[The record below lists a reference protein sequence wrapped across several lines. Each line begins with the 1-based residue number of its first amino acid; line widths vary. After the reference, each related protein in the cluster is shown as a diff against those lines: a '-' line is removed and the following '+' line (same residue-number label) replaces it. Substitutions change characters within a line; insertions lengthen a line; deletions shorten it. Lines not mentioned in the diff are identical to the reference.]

1 MTTPTVAKLY
11 GQTLRKKIQSL
22 LDMDVAM
29 LTLDCDE
36 STKELWQVERICAAA
51 SELGLGRNA
60 VLIAMGGGVLTDLV
74 TMAASWIRRGIGCI
88 RIPTTLV
95 GQIDGGIGVKGAV
108 NFRMKKNWLGCY
120 RAPESVLV
128 DPEFLA
134 SLNQD
139 QIRHGMAEIIKM
151 ALIRDVRLFDLV
163 EQHTVQLI
171 NTRFKEPR
179 SEAHEIIWR
188 SILLMLDELET
199 NIYEDQTYQRLVDF
213 GHTFSP
219 IIEACS
225 KFTIPHGAAVAID
238 MALSCVIARELDL
251 LADEDCNRAIALLN
265 NTGLQTVSPLLT
277 LEACGQALSDAAS
290 HRGGDLNLVIPTA
303 IGNATFV
310 ERIKD
315 VSPATLQSALDWLKA
330 QAHPVIPRYNGAR
343 TCLVFD
349 VGGTSLRGA
358 VYDPEKEEVQRV
370 TARPTCNHRIDSR
383 STPAELFERL
393 IHDMNQVADTVL
405 NGESPSEVSVA
416 FAGPVTDNG
425 VVLAAPTIWGK
436 GAEGVDVLSRLRQL
450 WPGSKV
456 SLLNDVTAA
465 GYRYLRDESDDLCIV
480 TVGSGIGNKVFVQ
493 GNPITGTAARGGEL
507 GHLRVDN
514 SPDAVRCDCGGR
526 GHLGGIA
533 SGRGALDLAKQYARR
548 EPQGFSISSLAKSGA
563 AGNLT
568 NADLVCAFHEGDTWT
583 VSLIRTI
590 AQSLG
595 QVLAGVHL
603 SVGTERF
610 VIFGGFGLALGETY
624 RRFLAEYAAE
634 HSWNVGQDWN
644 SMIELGKNDDYS
656 GLIGAGRYATRF
668 NRNSHNEGT
677 PLRLSISVRQ

>member
-1 MTTPTVAKLY
+1 MM
-11 GQTLRKKIQSL
+11 SL
-22 LDMDVAM
+22 LCGLVPGTHAVRFQDG
-29 LTLDCDE
+29 LT
-36 STKELWQVERICAAA
+36 
-51 SELGLGRNA
+51 
-60 VLIAMGGGVLTDLV
+60 
-74 TMAASWIRRGIGCI
+74 
-88 RIPTTLV
+88 
-95 GQIDGGIGVKGAV
+95 
-108 NFRMKKNWLGCY
+108 
-120 RAPESVLV
+120 
-128 DPEFLA
+128 
-134 SLNQD
+134 
-139 QIRHGMAEIIKM
+139 
-151 ALIRDVRLFDLV
+151 
-163 EQHTVQLI
+163 
-171 NTRFKEPR
+171 
-179 SEAHEIIWR
+179 
-188 SILLMLDELET
+188 
-199 NIYEDQTYQRLVDF
+199 
-213 GHTFSP
+213 
-219 IIEACS
+219 
-225 KFTIPHGAAVAID
+225 
-238 MALSCVIARELDL
+238 
-251 LADEDCNRAIALLN
+251 
-265 NTGLQTVSPLLT
+265 
-277 LEACGQALSDAAS
+277 
-290 HRGGDLNLVIPTA
+290 
-303 IGNATFV
+303 
-310 ERIKD
+310 
-315 VSPATLQSALDWLKA
+315 
-330 QAHPVIPRYNGAR
+330 
-343 TCLVFD
+343 
-349 VGGTSLRGA
+349 
-358 VYDPEKEEVQRV
+358 
-370 TARPTCNHRIDSR
+370 
-383 STPAELFERL
+383 ELFERL
-393 IHDMNQVADTVL
+393 IHDMNQLADTVL
-405 NGESPSEVSVA
+405 NGESASEVSVA

-425 VVLAAPTIWGK
+425 VVLAAPTIRGK
-436 GAEGVDVLSRLRQL
+436 GAEGIDVLSRLRQL

-533 SGRGALDLAKQYARR
+533 SGRGALDLAKQYAQR

-568 NADLVCAFHEGDTWT
+568 NADLVRAFHEGDTWT

-668 NRNSHNEGT
+668 NRISRNEGAA
-677 PLRLSISVRQ
+677 LRLSISVRQ